1 MRQVRYRAVIA
12 LDPEGERR
20 PFGHASHADPEYH
33 CHTRD
38 LMVRASSLRAPARS
52 RSFPAEL
59 CWDDGKPLHPGDRH
73 VVTITVL
80 DDDAPAFLD
89 AGQRITL
96 WAGSEVGHGTISRR
110 VLTEYGPC

>member
-1 MRQVRYRAVIA
+1 MRQVRYRAIIA
-12 LDPEGERR
+12 LDPEGQHRTA
-20 PFGHASHADPEYH
+20 GHAARVAPEYL
-33 CHTRD
+33 CHTRG
-38 LMVRASSLRAPARS
+38 LMVRASCLRAPARS

-59 CWDDGKPLHPGDRH
+59 CWDDEQPLHPGDRH
-73 VVTITVL
+73 VVTITVV
-80 DDDAPAFLD
+80 DDDAPAFLG